1 MGTGSAIRAAQG
13 DAVTGEARELR
24 DVVSE
29 VARASAEFPGYC
41 IGTQRTYG
49 GFSLVAVRRDGAE
62 RPGIYA
68 VITDDPA
75 ELRRT
80 LRGEPR

>member
-1 MGTGSAIRAAQG
+1 M
-13 DAVTGEARELR
+13 TGEARGLH

-49 GFSLVAVRRDGAE
+49 GFSLVAVCRDGAA
-62 RPGIYA
+62 RPGIYV
-68 VITDDPA
+68 VITDDLA
-75 ELRRT
+75 ELRHA
-80 LRGEPR
+80 LRREPR